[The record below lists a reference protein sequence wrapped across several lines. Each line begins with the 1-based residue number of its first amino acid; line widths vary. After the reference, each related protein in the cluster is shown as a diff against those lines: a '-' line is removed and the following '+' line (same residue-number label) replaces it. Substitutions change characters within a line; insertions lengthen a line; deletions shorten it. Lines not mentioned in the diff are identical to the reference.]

1 MLTGAMVER
10 AVLFFDIEDRQ
21 TELRDGVAPDD
32 FVLRRRDTPLPFPAG
47 ALAYCADLQAERV
60 LFSLHGAALAG
71 LFAAPFLYAA
81 QLRGAAGVAS
91 VPFERLAESEAG
103 LPPPSPTLIFSPGRT
118 GSTLLARLLAACGG
132 PCASEPDMLSQICR
146 FNREDR
152 VRMGFA
158 MEPALL
164 RACVMSLCRALG
176 PAPFIKLR
184 SQCNARPL
192 ALLAA
197 APDASAIFLLR
208 KLRTWARSR
217 HLAFGEPPV
226 AVAAILREA
235 IDALDKLQE
244 AGIPFRVL
252 WFEDLAR
259 DPFGILRACL
269 PSTEVNPVAVMRVMQ
284 QDSQGGTSMARET
297 VAAASAD
304 PEFGAAFGAA
314 WAGARAGAEWGSGT
328 LALLAAMQDDAA

>member
-1 MLTGAMVER
+1 L
-10 AVLFFDIEDRQ
+10 
-21 TELRDGVAPDD
+21 
-32 FVLRRRDTPLPFPAG
+32 
-47 ALAYCADLQAERV
+47 LAAT
-60 LFSLHGAALAG
+60 
-71 LFAAPFLYAA
+71 
-81 QLRGAAGVAS
+81 GVAS
-91 VPFERLAESEAG
+91 VPFERLAECESD
-103 LPPPSPTLIFSPGRT
+103 LPPPRPTLIFSPGRT
-118 GSTLLARLLAACGG
+118 GSTLLARLLAASGAA
-132 PCASEPDMLSQICR
+132 CASEPDMLSQVCR

-158 MEPALL
+158 MEPVLL

-197 APDASAIFLLR
+197 APDASATFLLR
-208 KLRTWARSR
+208 RMRAWARSR

-226 AVAAILREA
+226 AVAAVLREA

-244 AGIPFRVL
+244 TGVPFRVQ

-259 DPFGILRACL
+259 DPFAVLRACL
-269 PSTEVNPVAVMRVMQ
+269 PSVEVNPAAVMRVMQ
-284 QDSQGGTSMARET
+284 QDSQGGTAMAREA

-304 PEFGAAFGAA
+304 PDFAAAFAVA
-314 WAGARAGAEWGSGT
+314 WAGARQGAEWGAGT
-328 LALLAAMQDDAA
+328 LALLAAMQDDAP

>member
-1 MLTGAMVER
+1 
-10 AVLFFDIEDRQ
+10 
-21 TELRDGVAPDD
+21 VAPDD
-32 FVLRRRDTPLPFPAG
+32 FVLRRRESPLPFPAG

-60 LFSLHGAALAG
+60 LFSLHGTGLAG

-81 QLRGAAGVAS
+81 QLLHATGVAS
-91 VPFERLAESEAG
+91 VPFERLAECEG
-103 LPPPSPTLIFSPGRT
+103 DLPPPRPTLIFSPGRT
-118 GSTLLARLLAACGG
+118 GSTLLARLLAASGA
-132 PCASEPDMLSQICR
+132 PCASEPDMLSQVCR

-176 PAPFIKLR
+176 PAPFIKMR

-192 ALLAA
+192 PLLAA

-208 KLRTWARSR
+208 RVRSWARSR
-217 HLAFGEPPV
+217 HLAFAEPPV
-226 AVAAILREA
+226 AVAAVLREA

-244 AGIPFRVL
+244 SGVPFRVL
-252 WFEDLAR
+252 WFEDLVR
-259 DPFGILRACL
+259 DPAGVLRMCL
-269 PSTEVNPVAVMRVMQ
+269 PANEPNPAAFVRIMQ
-284 QDSQGGTSMARET
+284 EDSQGGTAMAREA

-304 PEFGAAFGAA
+304 PDFATRFLAA
-314 WAGARAGAEWGSGT
+314 WEGAREGAEWGSGT
-328 LALLAAMQDDAA
+328 LALLAAMHDDTP